1 MSGKRIKN
9 WLITLVVCGG
19 GVAAAAFAGVL
30 PMGKSKEAATKE
42 AATSATA
49 EPAAKSQEAI
59 AVTVAS
65 ATPRT
70 VERRVRIVGTLA
82 GFEEIEISPL
92 VDGPIRRVLHDVG
105 DVVAPGEPLVEID
118 DSDFRLAVQEM
129 GRALELE
136 LARLGLQSV
145 PDAAFDIGTLPAV
158 IRARL
163 VEQNAAQTFER
174 YKSLIDRNAI
184 TKDDFEKH
192 ELNYDV
198 AKLDTKQRLIEAEQ
212 SLASV
217 RHRQAILET
226 AQKRLADIRVVTPA
240 AVLAAGS
247 AAPQIA
253 LVSAAVE
260 DPSSVRSTFSYTV
273 AERFVSEGE
282 IVRANPPTKLFR
294 LVVESPLK
302 LQAAVPERFGGQLK
316 VGQTVDLAV
325 ESWPG
330 RKIVGLVVR
339 VSPTVDTASRTFQV
353 EIAVRNEDR
362 SIKPGS
368 FATASILIGT
378 DNQAVTVP
386 EESIVR
392 FAGVT
397 KLFAVSGD
405 TANSIPVEVGT
416 RLEVPTAGGSAKRW
430 VEVVGRLPPATRV
443 VTSGHAQLADGTKV
457 RVREE
462 LATASPLPAAAG
474 SQAAPHPFAT
484 ADDDVR
490 EARAPFAAAPRKDA
504 R

>member
-1 MSGKRIKN
+1 MSGKRIKG
-9 WLITLVVCGG
+9 WLMTLVVCGG
-19 GVAAAAFAGVL
+19 GIAAAAYTGIL
-30 PMGKSKEAATKE
+30 PLGKSKGTAAP
-42 AATSATA
+42 S
-49 EPAAKSQEAI
+49 PAAAAPAKAPEAI
-59 AVTVAS
+59 AVTVAQ

-92 VDGPIRRVLHDVG
+92 VDGQIRRVLHDVG

-118 DSDFRLAVQEM
+118 DTDFRLAVQEM

-136 LARLGLQSV
+136 LSRLGVQTV
-145 PDAAFDIGTLPAV
+145 PDASFDVGTLSAV

-184 TKDDFEKH
+184 TKDDYEKH

-198 AKLDTKQRLIEAEQ
+198 AKLDTKQRIIEAEQ
-212 SLASV
+212 SLASI

-226 AQKRLADIRVVTPA
+226 AHKRLADTRVLTPA

-260 DPSSVRSTFSYTV
+260 DPSTVRSTFAYTV
-273 AERFVSEGE
+273 AERLVSEGE
-282 IVRANPPTKLFR
+282 IVRASPPTKLFR

-302 LQAAVPERFGGQLK
+302 LQAAVPERFAGQVK
-316 VGQTVDLAV
+316 VGQTVDLGV

-330 RKIVGLVVR
+330 RKIAGLVVR
-339 VSPTVDTASRTFQV
+339 VSPTVDTANRTFQV

-368 FATASILIGT
+368 FATASILIGA
-378 DNQAVTVP
+378 DNRAVTVP
-386 EESIVR
+386 EEAIIR

-397 KLFAVSGD
+397 KLFTVSGD
-405 TANSIPVEVGT
+405 AATAIPVELGS
-416 RLEVPTAGGSAKRW
+416 RLEVPTAGGATKRW
-430 VEVVGRLPPATRV
+430 VEVIGQLPPAARV

-462 LATASPLPAAAG
+462 LAAAANASP
-474 SQAAPHPFAT
+474 AAPQMLAT
-484 ADDDVR
+484 PNEDVR
-490 EARAPFAAAPRKDA
+490 EARAPFAAPRKEA